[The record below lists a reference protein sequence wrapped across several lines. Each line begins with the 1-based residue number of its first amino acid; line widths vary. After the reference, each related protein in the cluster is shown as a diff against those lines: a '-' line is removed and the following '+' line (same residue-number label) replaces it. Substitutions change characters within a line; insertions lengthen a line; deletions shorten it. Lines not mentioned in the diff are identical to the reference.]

1 MSSPSARRRALRVWL
16 PVALAGVLLTSG
28 LVVPVATASA
38 EDAEWIVPVSGRV
51 VSAFREPIARYG
63 AGHRG
68 VDFAAAPG
76 TPVKASNDG
85 QVAFAGLVAGA
96 LHVVVGHADGI
107 RTSYSFLSS
116 VAVTQGQRVR
126 RGQVVGTAGGTGDG
140 HAPGV
145 LHFGVRIGER
155 YVDPMLLFRPPD
167 LTEMVRLVP
176 AAERAASDVTQMT
189 RAEAERRAKEM
200 LEDSFGHGLLD
211 DAIDAVGEGAEWV
224 GKGIAGGA
232 DAVLDAG
239 LDVVSELGELGD
251 RLVRRLAKPL
261 HDLLEFVKPVTDF
274 VKDNVL
280 PYVPGGPL
288 LADLLEIG
296 ERAVGALA
304 MDCDHDAPPADGRG
318 GSGNAVVMVGGFD
331 SHRGRLADNEGRATR
346 SFDLP
351 IEQLGYE
358 PPDVHTFSY
367 NAGSETYSKEDT
379 HQHIRESARNLAEQL
394 RRWKRENPGR
404 SFDLIAHSQGGVV
417 VLAFLA
423 FFYVGHEGDYPPIAS
438 IVTFASPLEGVP
450 MSTEVDDVNDTTSG
464 ASILWALQRALG
476 GVMESALAPS
486 VRDLAEDSELMEQL
500 EDFEVPASINWTSIM
515 GTLDPVVVANAGDH
529 AGVDR
534 EVPVTVGDSLNPLDD
549 HTGILTDSDALAVAR
564 AGVEG
569 RDPPC
574 QSLGTIAVGAAA
586 PVVLARLEHTAGDLV
601 ARGLA
606 SPIDPIVAPLV
617 P

>member
-1 MSSPSARRRALRVWL
+1 MSSPSARRRALRVWA
-16 PVALAGVLLTSG
+16 PAALVGVLLSSG
-28 LVVPVATASA
+28 LVVPVADAGASGV
-38 EDAEWIVPVSGRV
+38 EWVVPVSGSV
-51 VSAFREPIARYG
+51 VSAFREPVSRYG

-68 VDFAAAPG
+68 VDFAAATG
-76 TPVKASNDG
+76 TPVKAANDG
-85 QVAFAGLVAGA
+85 QVAFAGTVAGG
-96 LHVVVGHADGI
+96 LHVVVGHGGGI

-126 RGQVVGTAGGTGDG
+126 RGQVVGTAGGSGDG
-140 HAPGV
+140 HSPGV

-176 AAERAASDVTQMT
+176 AAERAASDVTRMT

-200 LEDSFGHGLLD
+200 LEDSFGHSLVD
-211 DAIDAVGEGAEWV
+211 DAAEVVDEGVEWV
-224 GKGIAGGA
+224 GKGVAGGVE
-232 DAVLDAG
+232 AVFVAG
-239 LDVVSELGELGD
+239 IDVLAEAGEAAD
-251 RLVRRLAKPL
+251 RLVRRLARPL
-261 HDLLEFVKPVTDF
+261 HDLLEVVKPVTDF
-274 VKDNVL
+274 VKDDVL

-288 LADLLEIG
+288 LADVLEIG
-296 ERAVGALA
+296 ERAIGALA
-304 MDCDHDAPPADGRG
+304 MNCDHGAPPANGRR

-331 SHRGRLADNEGRATR
+331 SHRRKLADREGRATR

-351 IEQLGYE
+351 IESLGYDE
-358 PPDVHTFSY
+358 RDVHTFSY
-367 NAGSETYSKEDT
+367 NAGSATYSKQDT
-379 HQHIRESARNLAEQL
+379 HQHIKESARILAEQL
-394 RRWKRENPGR
+394 RQWKRENPGR

-423 FFYVGHEGDYPPIAS
+423 FFYVGHESEFPPIAS

-450 MSTEVDDVNDTTSG
+450 MSTEVDDVHDTTSG
-464 ASILWALQRALG
+464 ASILWTLQRALG

-486 VRDLAEDSELMEQL
+486 VLDLAEDSELMEQL
-500 EDFEVPASINWTSIM
+500 DDFEVPASINWTSIM

-534 EVPVTVGDSLNPLDD
+534 EIPVTVGDAFNPLDD
-549 HTGILTDSDALAVAR
+549 HTGIVRDSDALAVAR
-564 AGVEG
+564 AGIEG

-586 PVVLARLEHTAGDLV
+586 RVAIARLEHTAGELV

-606 SPIDPIVAPLV
+606 SPIDPVVAPLV